1 MAKNIIRENYEYY
14 YRNFTNSHVSYN
26 LYIGGDHKVTV
37 EFTKY
42 EFLHMI
48 GLGQYLKSVNTT
60 EQNIRPDI
68 IFNNIKN
75 NVYKLEDFNA
85 DVCNRHFVY
94 DKMKNFQKL
103 QTALEIDFEI
113 YKYHQNRFFPNEEAK
128 YVTKSHFIDL
138 NGKDTT
144 ILLFLEFDK
153 NNGNYFIRS
162 FVADPEEAKIKGLE
176 KELKS
181 LKILCKEK
189 EMDGKN
195 TRCLFCAKN
204 FTKEEYKEKFSKQEE
219 KEFEIAKNNSKR
231 HKNEIKQATKELDN
245 TRSFLAARGYVLYNR
260 YVGDEYYICVGKRK
274 YKVDM
279 DNPVN
284 IKNVA
289 KALKKLINDDDERN
303 KKYKKEKNNQ
313 LQIKSIG
320 DYEKEI

>member
-14 YRNFTNSHVSYN
+14 YKNFTNPHISYS

-42 EFLHMI
+42 EFPHLI
-48 GLGQYLKSVNTT
+48 GLNQYLNDDTINNNAHINTN
-60 EQNIRPDI
+60 QI
-68 IFNNIKN
+68 IQNIKN
-75 NVYKLEDFNA
+75 NFYILENFDV

-94 DKMKNFQKL
+94 DKMKNFQEL

-181 LKILCKEK
+181 LKILCKE
-189 EMDGKN
+189 
-195 TRCLFCAKN
+195 
-204 FTKEEYKEKFSKQEE
+204 
-219 KEFEIAKNNSKR
+219 
-231 HKNEIKQATKELDN
+231 
-245 TRSFLAARGYVLYNR
+245 
-260 YVGDEYYICVGKRK
+260 
-274 YKVDM
+274 
-279 DNPVN
+279 
-284 IKNVA
+284 
-289 KALKKLINDDDERN
+289 
-303 KKYKKEKNNQ
+303 
-313 LQIKSIG
+313 
-320 DYEKEI
+320 